1 MRERERGGE
10 GGCERNVTQ
19 RARFCLLRVR
29 YHFLSVQ
36 IPFRVLGYFK
46 YRGQIIKTGH
56 EKIKF
61 FADIGL
67 GNASV
72 LVNTKEIS

>member
-1 MRERERGGE
+1 MHLV
-10 GGCERNVTQ
+10 C
-19 RARFCLLRVR
+19 
-29 YHFLSVQ
+29 Q
-36 IPFRVLGYFK
+36 IPFSVLGYFK

-56 EKIKF
+56 EKIKS
-61 FADIGL
+61 FADISL